1 VKLTAKN
8 NTILVKPNYEVLK
21 RLSQFHADGE
31 VINHPVFGAVKMHAS
46 QDYVNT
52 SPGNNIAW
60 GTVMSVGPGAAWMAG
75 KATLD
80 EVLQPGDIIGFD
92 VQHEVSTPF
101 EGEKVFFL
109 PVDQALCRFNP
120 DDPLPVPL
128 GFYMLTVEEPG
139 AAERFTF
146 SGAARQFALPR
157 NSARGSLRV
166 SDSPHSNVKFTVER
180 VLDVGPGG
188 MGHSEIRTEL
198 SKHEEVREH
207 VRVNGETMGSRVIS
221 SKVIEKRQTPVW
233 IQPEVT
239 AIGQLAVFLFTMSVD
254 VMIRGVRHRLTNW
267 DRVRGTVEEDAPVA
281 TLVPP
286 TEAECLETQLDALD
300 AAGYKMRWGTG

>member
-1 VKLTAKN
+1 MGITAKN
-8 NTILVKPNYEVLK
+8 NTILLKPNYEVLK
-21 RLSQFHADGE
+21 RLSQFHSDGE
-31 VINHPVFGAVKMHAS
+31 TIEHPVFGPVKMHAS

-52 SPGNNIAW
+52 APGNNIAW

-80 EVLQPGDIIGFD
+80 KQLRPGDIVGFD
-92 VQHEVSTPF
+92 AQHQVSTPF

-128 GFYMLTVEEPG
+128 GIYILTVEEPG
-139 AAERFTF
+139 AAERITF
-146 SGAARQFALPR
+146 SSRARQFALPR
-157 NSARGSLRV
+157 NTSGGSLKV

-188 MGHSEIRTEL
+188 MGHDEIRTEL
-198 SKHEEVREH
+198 SVHEEVREH

-233 IQPEVT
+233 ILPDVE
-239 AIGQLAVFLFTMSVD
+239 AIGQLALFLYTMSVD

-267 DRVRGTVEEDAPVA
+267 ARVRACVTEDEPVR
-281 TLVPP
+281 LVPP